1 MPRRP
6 GGQMESREGK
16 VGAAGWPPTAPVP
29 RPTPRPPPC
38 DQASPAGQAA
48 RLPLQTTER
57 LRPSSLGAPVT
68 ATARVTT
75 SALACWPP
83 M

>member
-29 RPTPRPPPC
+29 RPTP
-38 DQASPAGQAA
+38 QTPAM
-48 RLPLQTTER
+48 
-57 LRPSSLGAPVT
+57 RPSQPCWTGSPTPSPNHRASETFLP
-68 ATARVTT
+68 R
-75 SALACWPP
+75 SPRDSYSESDNIRSACWPP